1 MKILIHSFEK
11 WSKYC
16 TQNNSEGQRAQ
27 HTACLKTQTN
37 THENMF
43 ISYKTPVLAKP
54 WLSVVN
60 IKYSKAC
67 ATFTFTSTK
76 LNFKTR
82 EL

>member
-1 MKILIHSFEK
+1 MRNDLNIAHKTIVK
-11 WSKYC
+11 DKD
-16 TQNNSEGQRAQ
+16 SEGQRAQ
-27 HTACLKTQTN
+27 HTTCLKTQTN
-37 THENMF
+37 THANMF

-60 IKYSKAC
+60 IKYSKAW

>member
-1 MKILIHSFEK
+1 MKILIHSFKK

-67 ATFTFTSTK
+67 ATFTSTK
-76 LNFKTR
+76 LNFKTC